1 MVYRIRYR
9 EEGDQGEA
17 EAVVEANSPTEAL
30 VKFRHTYSDNV
41 DMERLRQR
49 ITSICADVYDSQPEW

>member
-9 EEGDQGEA
+9 RENDHGQA
-17 EAVVEANSPTEAL
+17 EVVVEANSPTEAL
-30 VKFRHTYSDNV
+30 VKFRHTYSGNV

-49 ITSICADVYDSQPEW
+49 ITSICADVCDAQPEW